1 MLLFLGTLL
10 AAALVSISALG
21 DLRLHMGTCLA
32 LWAGAHAIYAAA
44 AWWATRPPRRFVL
57 PEASRARGAGPPAGE
72 ERPGARRAALWIV
85 IGVAIVMR
93 LPFLFAAPTLSEDVY
108 RYVWDGRL
116 VAHGVNPYRHAPAD
130 SALAPYHDAL
140 LLKLN
145 HFDVPT
151 IYPPAAQLLFGAIAR
166 MNPSERAFRVAT
178 LPLEAALWG
187 AILFLLRRRGLA
199 AHGLLLFAWN
209 PLVVIESYGSGHL
222 DLWMAA
228 FLVISLALMET
239 KRSVA
244 AGAAFAAGVMTKYTP
259 LLLALYLVRRRRW
272 LLLASALAVAVLIT
286 LPFLGAGPMLGAGLD
301 TYLRHWEFNGGLYKI
316 LRALGISDPATR
328 TALAAALAAA
338 TLWISLRARTAA
350 GAAIALFTAYLFA
363 SPTLFPWYL
372 VPVAALLPLYPNAAL
387 IAFSGLVA
395 LSYWPLPA
403 YHATGRW
410 TLPDW
415 ILWVEYG
422 GLALTAAAA
431 WWIGRG
437 PADQARRTAWA
448 RESNPT

>member
-1 MLLFLGTLL
+1 MLLLLGTLM

-21 DLRLHMGTCLA
+21 DLRLHMRACLA
-32 LWAGAHAIYAAA
+32 LWAGAHAVYAAA
-44 AWWATRPPRRFVL
+44 AWWATRSQRRYAIQE
-57 PEASRARGAGPPAGE
+57 PSPARGDGRPAG
-72 ERPGARRAALWIV
+72 RTALWIV
-85 IGVAIVMR
+85 ISVAIVMR
-93 LPFLFAAPTLSEDVY
+93 LPFLWSEPTLSEDVF

-116 VAHGVNPYRHAPAD
+116 VAHGVNPYLHAPAD

-140 LLKLN
+140 LSRLN

-166 MNPSERAFRVAT
+166 VNASERAFRIAT
-178 LPLEAALWG
+178 LPLEAALWV
-187 AILFLLRRRGLA
+187 ALLFLLRRRGLA

-222 DLWMAA
+222 DLWMTA

-239 KRSVA
+239 RRSVTG
-244 AGAAFAAGVMTKYTP
+244 GAALATAVMTKYTP
-259 LLLALYLVRRRRW
+259 LLLAPYLVRRRRW
-272 LLLASALAVAVLIT
+272 ILLGSALAVAVLIT
-286 LPFLGAGPMLGAGLD
+286 LPFLGAGPMLGAGLG

-316 LRALGISDPATR
+316 LRALGVTDPATR

-338 TLWISLRARTAA
+338 ALWISLRARTAP
-350 GAAIALFTAYLFA
+350 GAAMALFTAYLLA

-372 VPVAALLPLYPNAAL
+372 VPVAALLPLHPNAAL

-422 GLALTAAAA
+422 CLALTAAAA
-431 WWIGRG
+431 WWIGRR
-437 PADQARRTAWA
+437 PDTQARRAAWA
-448 RESNPT
+448 RERSPT

>member
-21 DLRLHMGTCLA
+21 DLRRHMGTCLA
-32 LWAGAHAIYAAA
+32 LWAGAHAVYAAA
-44 AWWATRPPRRFVL
+44 AWWATRRPRRSAIKE
-57 PEASRARGAGPPAGE
+57 PSPGRG
-72 ERPGARRAALWIV
+72 ERPGAGHAALWIV
-85 IGVAIVMR
+85 VGVAIVMR
-93 LPFLFAAPTLSEDVY
+93 LPFLWTEPTLSEDVF

-116 VAHGVNPYRHAPAD
+116 VAHGVNPYLHAPAD

-140 LLKLN
+140 LRRLN

-151 IYPPAAQLLFGAIAR
+151 IYPPAAQLLFGAIASV
-166 MNPSERAFRVAT
+166 NPSARAFRIAT
-178 LPLEAALWG
+178 LPIEAALWV
-187 AILFLLRRRGLA
+187 ALLFLLRRRGLA
-199 AHGLLLFAWN
+199 AHALLLFAWN

-244 AGAAFAAGVMTKYTP
+244 AGAAFATAVMTKYTP
-259 LLLALYLVRRRRW
+259 LLLAPYLVRRRRW
-272 LLLASALAVAVLIT
+272 ILLGSALAIAVLLT
-286 LPFLGAGPMLGAGLD
+286 LPFLGAGPMLGAGLA

-316 LRALGISDPATR
+316 LRALGVADPATR

-338 TLWISLRARTAA
+338 SLWISLRARTAP
-350 GAAIALFTAYLFA
+350 GAAMALFTAYLLA

-372 VPVAALLPLYPNAAL
+372 VPVAALFPLYPNAAL

-410 TLPDW
+410 MLPDW

-422 GLALTAAAA
+422 GLLLTAAAA
-431 WWIGRG
+431 WWIGRR
-437 PADQARRTAWA
+437 PAAQARRAAWA
-448 RESNPT
+448 TESSPT